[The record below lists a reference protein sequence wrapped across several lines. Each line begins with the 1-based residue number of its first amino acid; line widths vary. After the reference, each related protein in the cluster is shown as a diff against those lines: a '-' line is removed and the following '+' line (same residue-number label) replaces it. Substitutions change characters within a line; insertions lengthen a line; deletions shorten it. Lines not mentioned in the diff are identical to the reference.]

1 MTKAEYAQEDLGLR
15 KPELTEVISA
25 LRSDVQ
31 SDTSTHSATVI
42 YGLSDLSEPELVRLA
57 PVWRDMPAT
66 FKHRTLKQLIE
77 TSEADF
83 EMNFDAFASWNLTD
97 DSSLIRAAA
106 IDLLWSDESVST
118 MRQLMDLA
126 RNDTSYEVR
135 AQALSALGRFILLG
149 EYGDI
154 PPQDAHEAQ
163 QLAFTTFKDVREPIE
178 IRSRSLEAI
187 GNSSHPTTEGLIRE
201 AYEDGN
207 HLLKVSAIYA
217 MGRTCNKIWR
227 DIVLEELESS
237 DNQIVYEA
245 VQACGWLQ
253 LEESVRSIGDLI
265 AGDDREVQLM
275 AIWALGEI
283 GGKRAYEFLCDL
295 EELIEDREIQQATE
309 DAVDAASFSLSMS
322 SLDLEFDSF

>member
-1 MTKAEYAQEDLGLR
+1 MTKAEYAHEDLGFR

-25 LRSDVQ
+25 LRSEAQ

-42 YGLSDLSEPELVRLA
+42 YGLSDLSEPELDRLA
-57 PVWRDMPAT
+57 PVWQGMPAT
-66 FKHRTLKQLIE
+66 FKHRTLKLLIE
-77 TSEADF
+77 NSEADF
-83 EMNFDAFASWNLTD
+83 GLNFDAFASWNLTD
-97 DSSLIRAAA
+97 DSSFVRAAA

-126 RNDTSYEVR
+126 QNDTSYEVR
-135 AQALSALGRFILLG
+135 AQALAGLGRFILLG

-163 QLAFTTFKDVREPIE
+163 QLALSTFKDDREPIE

-187 GNSSHPTTEGLIRE
+187 GNSSLPTTEGLIRE

-207 HLLKVSAIYA
+207 HLLKISAIYA
-217 MGRTCNKIWR
+217 MGRTCNKIWQ

-253 LEESVRSIGDLI
+253 LEESVRLIGDLI
-265 AGDDREVQLM
+265 AGDDREIQLM

-283 GGKRAYEFLCDL
+283 GGKRAYEILCDL
-295 EELIEDREIQQATE
+295 AELNEDGAIQEAAEE
-309 DAVDAASFSLSMS
+309 AVDAASFSLSMS
-322 SLDLEFDSF
+322 SLDLEFDSL